1 MSWLLISVVVSL
13 GQIPAATLDGS
24 QDTERQTPRRLA
36 DIDRSMREA
45 IRADAAA
52 QTDLERL
59 EAVRRMAEIYRE
71 ILADPRM
78 ATSDTLKSH
87 RARLWSRMTRIKRDT
102 QRRLQREQ
110 RQQEQ
115 PSHYESELVELATRS
130 VSEQITLM
138 NYSTGGPSYVLQQ
151 SGVAMGGGAVQDHAQ
166 ELIDLIQRTIRPDF
180 WDTAGGPGSMF
191 YYRPLMAL
199 VVSATSEVHDNVGGL
214 LKALRRASQ

>member
-1 MSWLLISVVVSL
+1 MSWLLISAVVSL
-13 GQIPAATLDGS
+13 GQMPYAVEAVTRDSAS
-24 QDTERQTPRRLA
+24 QAPRRLA

-59 EAVRRMAEIYRE
+59 EAVRQMAEIYLE

-78 ATSDTLKSH
+78 ATSDTLKSN

-110 RQQEQ
+110 RQAAQQ
-115 PSHYESELVELATRS
+115 SKNESPMVELATRS
-130 VSEQITLM
+130 LSDQITLM
-138 NYSTGGPSYVLQQ
+138 TYSTGGPSYVFQE

-180 WDTAGGPGSMF
+180 WDATGGPGSMF

-214 LKALRRASQ
+214 LKALRRAGQ